1 MRSLVFYIIKRWLQ
15 RKFPTV
21 KWLNTQQLV
30 SWLRDR
36 TQPQPL
42 LLDARTEAEYQVSH
56 LPQAQRVDPYHP
68 NLEEVA
74 VDKDVPVVVYCSVG
88 YRSARIAQQL
98 EQSGFTNIYN
108 LEGSIFQWVNEGNPV
123 FQGDRPTV
131 RVHPYNASW
140 GRLLK
145 SRYRASVDS

>member
-1 MRSLVFYIIKRWLQ
+1 MRSLVFYTIKRLIQ
-15 RKFPTV
+15 RKFPSV
-21 KWLNTQQLV
+21 KWLNTKQLV
-30 SWLRDR
+30 EWLGDR
-36 TQPQPL
+36 TLSQPL

-56 LPQAQRVDPYHP
+56 LPQAQRIDPYHP
-68 NLEEVA
+68 NLEDIA
-74 VDKDVPVVVYCSVG
+74 VNKDVPVVVYCSVG

-98 EQSGFTNIYN
+98 EQSGFTNVYN

-131 RVHPYNASW
+131 SVHPYNANW

-145 SRYRASVDS
+145 SRYRSEW

>member
-1 MRSLVFYIIKRWLQ
+1 MRSLVFFIIKRLIQ

-21 KWLNTQQLV
+21 EWLNTQQLV
-30 SWLRDR
+30 GWLRDR

-42 LLDARTEAEYQVSH
+42 LLDARTEAEYKVSH
-56 LPQAQRVDPYHP
+56 LLQAQRIDPYHP
-68 NLEEVA
+68 NLEDIA
-74 VDKDVPVVVYCSVG
+74 VNKDVPVVVYCSVG

-98 EQSGFTNIYN
+98 ERAGFSHVYN

-123 FQGDRPTV
+123 FQGDRPTL
-131 RVHPYNASW
+131 RVHPYNANW

-145 SRYRASVDS
+145 SQYRSE

>member
-1 MRSLVFYIIKRWLQ
+1 MRSLIFFIVKRLIQ
-15 RKFPTV
+15 RQFPTV

-30 SWLRDR
+30 GWLRDR

-56 LPQAQRVDPYHP
+56 LPQAQRIDPYHP
-68 NLEEVA
+68 NLKEIA
-74 VDKDVPVVVYCSVG
+74 VERDVPVVVYCSVG

-98 EQSGFTNIYN
+98 EQFGFTNVYN

-123 FQGDRPTV
+123 FQGDRSTV
-131 RVHPYNASW
+131 SVHPYNAKW

-145 SRYRASVDS
+145 AKYRSE